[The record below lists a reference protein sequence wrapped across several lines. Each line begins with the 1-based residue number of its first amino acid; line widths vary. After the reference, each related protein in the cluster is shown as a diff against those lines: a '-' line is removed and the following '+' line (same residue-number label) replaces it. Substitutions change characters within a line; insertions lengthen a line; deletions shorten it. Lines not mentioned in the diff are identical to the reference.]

1 MSFGSF
7 VIRRLGASLIVLVGV
22 SILIF
27 GIARV
32 IPGDPARIALG
43 PTATPEMVEQLRD
56 RLHLN
61 ESLPIQYWEFV
72 KGVGGGDL
80 GISLYTN
87 RAVTTDLAQFF
98 AATFELVLVAAFL
111 MVVIGVPLGV
121 LAARYRDGPI
131 DNLARIISLLGVVT
145 PSFVWA
151 IFLMLLF
158 AFLLGILPTAGRLSE
173 SAVVPAS
180 VTGMML
186 IDSILAGE
194 WATLWNAAIHIILPA
209 TALSLSGIGQAAR
222 LTRANVA
229 EAYSSQY
236 IEMAR
241 AYAYSERSIAM
252 KYALRPA
259 MIPTLTILGLD
270 FAAMLGNAFLVEA
283 VFAWPGMARYGVQTI
298 LHKDINGIVG
308 TVLVIATFFLIVNM
322 IIDVVVSY
330 LNPRIRLAARA

>member
-194 WATLWNAAIHIILPA
+194 WATLWNATIHIILPA

>member
-1 MSFGSF
+1 M
-7 VIRRLGASLIVLVGV
+7 
-22 SILIF
+22 LIF

>member
-1 MSFGSF
+1 MSFGNYL
-7 VIRRLGASLIVLVGV
+7 VRRLAASLIVLVGV

-43 PTATPEMVEQLRD
+43 PTATPEMVEQLRE

-61 ESLPIQYWEFV
+61 EALPIQYWEFV
-72 KGVGGGDL
+72 KGVAEGDL
-80 GISLYTN
+80 GTSLYTN
-87 RAVTTDLAQFF
+87 RAVTTDLSQFF
-98 AATFELVLVAAFL
+98 FATFELVLAAAFL
-111 MVVIGVPLGV
+111 MIVIGVPLGV

-131 DNLARIISLLGVVT
+131 DNISRVISLLGVVT

-158 AFLLGILPTAGRLSE
+158 AFVLEILPTAGRLSE
-173 SAVVPAS
+173 IAVVPPS

-194 WATLWNAAIHIILPA
+194 WATLWDAFLHIILPA

-229 EAYSSQY
+229 EVYSSQY

-322 IIDVVVSY
+322 FIDVVVSY